1 MESAPSFPFT
11 CRLLFII
18 STHKSVI
25 SRNFLNHNNYF
36 EPFLSPHFLF
46 REIHNLNLTFT
57 VCHLRQV
64 IIRDFKIQRRVR
76 QRERQKTKTKTTGLP
91 SFARLRHENA

>member
-25 SRNFLNHNNYF
+25 SRNFLNHNYF

-57 VCHLRQV
+57 VCHLLQV